1 LLKQQITSSEPEK
14 TPGEAEKSPASRGV
28 AARALG
34 SLREFGAFC
43 VSQPMWLATMTL
55 FVLTWTI
62 ELYVVQEVTLIY
74 PNETTARFAFWA
86 PKIRLVLDL
95 LFVTWMTLWL
105 RRRWLAVLVIS
116 GYFAYLGLLTYFH
129 YFQRPLSVLTIFG
142 NWREGVQLSG
152 FALNLIPLQAA
163 VMLALALACE
173 LGALALSRGAS
184 MARLGGWIAGGLVG
198 VAYCGL
204 YLVTLGLDPLDA
216 VQTTRGVGRLG
227 EIRGYLGPWFAEW
240 YYLRDNKVLEQAV
253 DLRRVKYDRLAPL
266 EADIPIHKHL
276 VILQAESLDY
286 NVLGYKVGDIAVTP
300 FLNALRKQS
309 MFYRVSAMHFNG
321 LSSDADFAA
330 LNAVSGSR
338 HENTYLIPGY
348 PYENTTPQLLARC
361 GFETYSFHGNSGEFY
376 SRRGAF
382 EQMGF
387 AGLIFQEELERDYG
401 AKSDRWGVKD
411 ADVLALSAQKMRTAV
426 SPTCHFVITLTTHV
440 PYNQLPASE
449 FQIFPRP
456 RTVVENYLNNMRYL
470 DNCLREYVTALG
482 AGTTLVIYAD
492 HPTEE
497 GGRGFSPDRAGGRE
511 FIPCF
516 IYDSDRDLSKLQ
528 QTRKL
533 PAAHDGTL
541 NLVDVINFVRHQVE
555 RQFGAH
561 SNNKQPQEH
570 AQPVPR

>member
-1 LLKQQITSSEPEK
+1 MLKQPTTTSVPA
-14 TPGEAEKSPASRGV
+14 TALGDAEQSQVSGGI
-28 AARALG
+28 AARTRA
-34 SLREFGAFC
+34 SLREFGNFC
-43 VSQPMWLATMTL
+43 ASQPMWLATMTL

-62 ELYVVQEVTLIY
+62 ELYVVQDVTLIY
-74 PNETTARFAFWA
+74 PNETTLRFAFWA
-86 PKIRLVLDL
+86 PKIRLALDL
-95 LFVTWMTLWL
+95 LFVTCLTLCL
-105 RRRWLAVLVIS
+105 RRRWLAVLVIL

-129 YFQRPLSVLTIFG
+129 YFQRPLSMLTIFG

-173 LGALALSRGAS
+173 LGALVLSRGAS
-184 MARLGGWIAGGLVG
+184 MPRRGGLIAGALVG
-198 VAYCGL
+198 TAYCGL

-227 EIRGYLGPWFAEW
+227 EIRGYMGPWFAEW
-240 YYLRDNKVLEQAV
+240 YYLRDNKVLEQA
-253 DLRRVKYDRLAPL
+253 LEYRKVKYDRLAPI

-286 NVLGYKVGDIAVTP
+286 NVLGYKVDGTIEVTP
-300 FLNALRKQS
+300 FLNALRKRS
-309 MFYRVSAMHFNG
+309 MFYRVTAMHFNG
-321 LSSDADFAA
+321 SSDADFAA

-348 PYENTTPQLLARC
+348 PYENTTPQALARV

-387 AGLIFQEELERDYG
+387 AGLVFQEELERDYA

-411 ADVLALSAQKMRTAV
+411 ADVLAVSAQKMRTAH

-456 RTVVENYLNNMRYL
+456 RTIVENYLNNMRYL

-482 AGTTLVIYAD
+482 SGTTIVIYAD

-497 GGRGFSPDRAGGRE
+497 GDSDFSPDRANGRE

-516 IYDSDRDLSKLQ
+516 IYDSDDDLSKLQ
-528 QTRKL
+528 KTRKL
-533 PAAHDGTL
+533 AAARDGTL
-541 NLVDVINFVRHQVE
+541 NLVDVINYVRHQVE
-555 RQFGAH
+555 RQFNV
-561 SNNKQPQEH
+561 SNEPSQEH
-570 AQPVPR
+570 AEPVTR